1 MSSLQPVARAVNVVE
16 LNPHAPRPFAFTEVA
31 HCLRDSIRAA
41 GFESDLYV
49 NRTDSS
55 AISLIVGAVPPHLEP
70 IAQLDPGKTIIFN
83 FEQLASDSSV
93 TSSEYKEWLRN
104 WLVADYHSSNV
115 AYLQRE
121 YPAQQVVEFPVV
133 PGPSL
138 AFRPELAAE
147 KSVDVLFFGSP
158 SERRTEIVRRLTAAG
173 ISVETVAGAYADELT
188 PAVRRARIVL
198 HVHFYETGLF
208 PVARILQ
215 PVVDG
220 VPIVCE
226 VSAFSARSD
235 WSRSGIVFAPYD
247 GIVAACQALLC
258 SPGEQ
263 LERAART
270 RLFASQLDFAT
281 PLNQALQALTALSAS
296 ATPPRVQAPQP
307 LQPPQLIQAPRPLQ
321 PPQQSAPTEE
331 PGDGEL
337 LSDGEIEAILASEAD
352 QLPPESH
359 VSAAP
364 LKMAERQPGKGPYG
378 VWIVVLL
385 LVFSFYTIWLSMGR

>member
-1 MSSLQPVARAVNVVE
+1 
-16 LNPHAPRPFAFTEVA
+16 
-31 HCLRDSIRAA
+31 
-41 GFESDLYV
+41 
-49 NRTDSS
+49 
-55 AISLIVGAVPPHLEP
+55 
-70 IAQLDPGKTIIFN
+70 
-83 FEQLASDSSV
+83 
-93 TSSEYKEWLRN
+93 
-104 WLVADYHSSNV
+104 
-115 AYLQRE
+115 
-121 YPAQQVVEFPVV
+121 
-133 PGPSL
+133 
-138 AFRPELAAE
+138 
-147 KSVDVLFFGSP
+147 
-158 SERRTEIVRRLTAAG
+158 
-173 ISVETVAGAYADELT
+173 
-188 PAVRRARIVL
+188 
-198 HVHFYETGLF
+198 
-208 PVARILQ
+208 
-215 PVVDG
+215 
-220 VPIVCE
+220 
-226 VSAFSARSD
+226 
-235 WSRSGIVFAPYD
+235 
-247 GIVAACQALLC
+247 ALLR

-296 ATPPRVQAPQP
+296 ATPQP

-378 VWIVVLL
+378 VWIVLLL